1 MFCSNSFS
9 CVIINTLIWNCR
21 GALSPSFCNNIKDM
35 VRIHSHSLAIMIIME
50 TKVCGDRARWI
61 VDRLPMDGA
70 IIANSIGLLDGLWLL
85 WDSNQVEVIELSLIE
100 QEIHATVSFSSKP
113 PWLLSAIYGSPRF
126 AERCLL

>member
-9 CVIINTLIWNCR
+9 CVIMNTLIWNCR
-21 GALSPSFCNNIKDM
+21 GALSLSFCNNIKDM

-85 WDSNQVEVIELSLIE
+85 WDSNQVEVIELSSTE